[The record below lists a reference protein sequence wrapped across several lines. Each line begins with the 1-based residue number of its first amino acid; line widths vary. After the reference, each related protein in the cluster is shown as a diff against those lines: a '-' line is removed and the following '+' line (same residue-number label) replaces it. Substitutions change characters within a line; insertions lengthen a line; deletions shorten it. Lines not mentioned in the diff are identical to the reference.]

1 MKKCVTSVETTWTT
15 YTNDPSVCV
24 TLSDGGKLHILESN
38 FKALNAYFCPKDAA
52 TVKYLT
58 ITEAQELAAETAK
71 LKERKRCLNAVK
83 VVRDDLY
90 ERDGQYNLYAHGA
103 LLPAIVAIENGDE
116 EDQRKAKEEAAKRER
131 EYKLRTLAN
140 IVQGRVGCSG
150 TEARCMV
157 DALPTEALEAA
168 LATVKL
174 P

>member
-1 MKKCVTSVETTWTT
+1 MKKYVTSVETTWTT

-24 TLSDGGKLHILESN
+24 TLSDGGELHILESN
-38 FKALNAYFCPKDAA
+38 FKALNAYFCPKDAT

-58 ITEAQELAAETAK
+58 ITEAQELAAEKAK
-71 LKERKRCLNAVK
+71 MKERLRCL
-83 VVRDDLY
+83 
-90 ERDGQYNLYAHGA
+90 EA
-103 LLPAIVAIENGDE
+103 LDTNYRIDKIRMIIVLGDE

-150 TEARCMV
+150 AEARCMV

-174 P
+174 